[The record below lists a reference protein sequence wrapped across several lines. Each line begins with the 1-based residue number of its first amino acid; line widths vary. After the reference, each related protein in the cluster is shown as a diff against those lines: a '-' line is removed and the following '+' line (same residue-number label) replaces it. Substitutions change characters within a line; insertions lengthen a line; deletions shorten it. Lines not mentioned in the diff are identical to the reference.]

1 MNLLIEHLRMPH
13 TTRDRERMM
22 RREDLLTTARAA
34 RCQQRGCHPL
44 MERVSRLLVS
54 TGTRLNAW
62 AAPSHR
68 QVRLELCRESNAAS
82 VA

>member
-13 TTRDRERMM
+13 TTRDWERMM
-22 RREDLLTTARAA
+22 RREDLLATARAA

-68 QVRLELCRESNAAS
+68 QVRLALCRESTPASAA
-82 VA
+82 